1 MDIFLG
7 FLNFLKNSESVI
19 GQIISIILF
28 CSYICWIISIIF
40 IPFRIGSMKRNIE
53 KIREN
58 LEKLDVDDD

>member
-7 FLNFLKNSESVI
+7 FLNFLKNSESVF

-28 CSYICWIISIIF
+28 GSYICWIISVIF
-40 IPFRIGSMKRNIE
+40 IPFRIGSMQSDIE
-53 KIREN
+53 KIRKN